1 MRTKRIIL
9 ILDMNIFHSMELVNG
24 IEESIK
30 KLDWDIFPLFYDK
43 INLLPKLIE
52 EDNIDELISRLKE
65 NKMIYVQSVFSHLAA
80 SENKKHDKFTLSQ
93 IEKFTNMSEII
104 KAEAGHTVL
113 CHILNS
119 AGIARFPDAHFD
131 MVRLGISLYGIS
143 TNPKDANA
151 LQNVSTLKSS
161 ISQIKTIAANDT
173 IGYDR
178 SGVAKDD
185 MTIAIVPIGYA
196 DGLKRSLSNGKG
208 SLFLNGKKAKIVGNV
223 CMDMCMIDISD
234 IACVEG
240 DEVIVFGQENPITKI
255 ADEIDTIPYEILTNV
270 SRRVRRI
277 YFQE

>member
-1 MRTKRIIL
+1 M
-9 ILDMNIFHSMELVNG
+9 
-24 IEESIK
+24 
-30 KLDWDIFPLFYDK
+30 
-43 INLLPKLIE
+43 
-52 EDNIDELISRLKE
+52 
-65 NKMIYVQSVFSHLAA
+65 
-80 SENKKHDKFTLSQ
+80 
-93 IEKFTNMSEII
+93 
-104 KAEAGHTVL
+104 
-113 CHILNS
+113 
-119 AGIARFPDAHFD
+119 
-131 MVRLGISLYGIS
+131 
-143 TNPKDANA
+143 
-151 LQNVSTLKSS
+151 LQ
-161 ISQIKTIAANDT
+161 
-173 IGYDR
+173 
-178 SGVAKDD
+178 KDD